1 MSEDKKSENF
11 SDQLM
16 TQVSKS
22 LFVEGMILPATIY
35 IKFKS
40 GQYIPV
46 GKKNDKA
53 QFSALHSFHNV
64 TVGVYVKTSDYNS
77 LIKNMTELTSK
88 ALQQPGLP
96 KEIKT
101 KFVEGLLSEALNDLQ
116 TKEIT
121 STEHLQRVGG
131 FIKDLSLK
139 NPSFKDVSDILES
152 LKPGDSKHC
161 MTVCMVSLL
170 IAEEMQINY
179 AAAHDKL
186 VLGSLIHD
194 VGLKHVPEAIRDK
207 PKHLMTAE
215 ELSIY
220 QEHPLLSVEILRG
233 LKDIPSDV
241 LLMISEH
248 HENANGSGYPKK
260 IRDLKIS
267 PLGRILSLAD
277 YFTDLICPHHIGSKI
292 YTAEE
297 AMDFISNTFGQP
309 FNKGTFSA
317 LRNVLNKN
325 HIRIQKKNSE
335 AA

>member
-1 MSEDKKSENF
+1 MSEERKSETL
-11 SDQLM
+11 SDELM

-35 IKFKS
+35 IKFKA

-53 QFSALHSFHNV
+53 QFSAFHSFHNV
-64 TVGVYVKTSDYNS
+64 TVGVYVKSSDYDL
-77 LIKNMTELTSK
+77 LIKSMTDLTTK
-88 ALQQPGLP
+88 ALQQPTLP
-96 KEIKT
+96 AQIKT
-101 KFVEGLLSEALNDLQ
+101 KFVEGLLSEALNDLE

-121 STEHLQRVGG
+121 STEQLQKVGG
-131 FIKDLSLK
+131 FIKDLCQT
-139 NPSFKDVSDILES
+139 NPSFKDISEILSS
-152 LKPGDSKHC
+152 LSPGDSKHC
-161 MTVCMVSLL
+161 MTVSMVSLL
-170 IAEEMQINY
+170 IAEEMQITH
-179 AAAHDKL
+179 AAAQDKL

-194 VGLKHVPEAIRDK
+194 IGLKHVPESIRNK

-215 ELSIY
+215 ELSTY
-220 QEHPLLSVEILRG
+220 QEHPLLSVELLRG
-233 LKDIPSDV
+233 VKDIPSDV

-248 HENANGSGYPKK
+248 HENANGTGYPKK

-277 YFTDLICPHHIGSKI
+277 YFTDLICPHHVGSKV
-292 YTAEE
+292 YTPEE

-325 HIRIQKKNSE
+325 HIRIQKKNSN